1 MAIKLDLTELNRMF
15 DKPSMGR
22 PSPQVQTPGD
32 QAWLEQFFARVH
44 LTESLNFRQSTLEL
58 SPSSSN
64 STLID
69 HDDAFLDYAKDPTF
83 IEEPF
88 FPLDTQGNPQLFSIM
103 SERSKYF
110 VDEISRRTEQRKALS
125 MNTDIS
131 SCPSTPSPSSSITSN
146 TFNPNAIAFV
156 PSYTH
161 PARSTPSPSSSISS
175 TSINPNAAPFIP
187 SYTPLVPA
195 SIPGL
200 ISEVP
205 DDSWFPIFW
214 EGVSTKE
221 ANAQQLH
228 AAALVDS
235 MEWESESLAVLSQH
249 FCWKGAEGAA
259 DELGGV
265 VSFARLVHDCFRATY
280 GDWYANCL
288 TRHIR
293 ECVVGHFKACWKSE
307 QPQAI
312 TYANPPSISY
322 LSSALSLT
330 TFVGDLYAQGLLPRS
345 SIHHCIS
352 ILVAELNAIEHIHA
366 IHLLVL
372 HANSRLWRGKDAN
385 KAIKDFVASFTQR
398 ASCMGDDAS
407 VMGNPFKKSELRAW
421 VKEITDMLN
430 RWQVPRRASLD
441 VAASKEYAA
450 GDKIVVGLQVGQ
462 RR

>member
-15 DKPSMGR
+15 DKPSTMSR
-22 PSPQVQTPGD
+22 PSQVQTAGD

-44 LTESLNFRQSTLEL
+44 LTESLNCRQSTLEL

-69 HDDAFLDYAKDPTF
+69 HDDAFLDYAKDSAFT
-83 IEEPF
+83 EEPF
-88 FPLDTQGNPQLFSIM
+88 FPFDTHEDVQIFSIT
-103 SERSKYF
+103 SERSSKYF

-131 SCPSTPSPSSSITSN
+131 SCPSTPSPSSSIMSN
-146 TFNPNAIAFV
+146 TFNPNAAAFI

-187 SYTPLVPA
+187 SHTPLAPA

-221 ANAQQLH
+221 ADAQQRH

-235 MEWESESLAVLSQH
+235 IEWESESLAVLSQH
-249 FCWKGAEGAA
+249 FCWKGAA
-259 DELGGV
+259 DDLGGV
-265 VSFARLVHDCFRATY
+265 VSFARVVHDCLRATY

-293 ECVVGHFKACWKSE
+293 ECVVGHFKACWKSVSLSHE
-307 QPQAI
+307 ARLFSSDITGVGTTSGYHIRQSAVDILPFFSPQPHD
-312 TYANPPSISY
+312 
-322 LSSALSLT
+322 
-330 TFVGDLYAQGLLPRS
+330 FRWRS
-345 SIHHCIS
+345 VC
-352 ILVAELNAIEHIHA
+352 A
-366 IHLLVL
+366 
-372 HANSRLWRGKDAN
+372 R
-385 KAIKDFVASFTQR
+385 SFT
-398 ASCMGDDAS
+398 S
-407 VMGNPFKKSELRAW
+407 F
-421 VKEITDMLN
+421 LN
-430 RWQVPRRASLD
+430 TSLHIDPR
-441 VAASKEYAA
+441 
-450 GDKIVVGLQVGQ
+450 G
-462 RR
+462 